1 MIREKAI
8 KILCLY
14 EKTGE
19 LKSILDKFSKRL
31 KVNDKALLRELV
43 LGVVRYK
50 RLLDYILEQISGKKI
65 SSQKLE
71 VRNALRL
78 IAYQFLFTNIP
89 PYAIMNETLNA
100 LKRFVKQRKSI
111 GFVNAVGRKI
121 SKLVEEKKIFD
132 LLENEKDPFERIC
145 IKESFPTWMA
155 KRWKNFYL
163 DKILDLGKEGNTEEE
178 KILSGTQKFLNSLNQ
193 DAPLWL
199 RVNRLKIVPEAFER
213 MLIDANISY
222 EKHEFIPDIYKITQK
237 GIDIYS
243 LPGYKEG
250 LFYIQDPASYLAVK
264 LLDPKPGEKILDLC
278 AAPGGKTLSIAHMT
292 GNNAQIYAVDI
303 NAKKILMLEENL
315 KKYGAT
321 NVKVLKLDI
330 TKDYGEL
337 ENMEFDKI
345 LIDAPC
351 SGTGVIRRHPEGKWN
366 KSLELIE
373 KFQGLQRKL
382 LQRAYK
388 LLKPGGRLLYTVCSL
403 EKEEGEENNDIA
415 LKHMGYKEASFG
427 EIVEPL
433 KEDIK
438 KNTLRTFPF
447 KYDLDGFF
455 YAIYTK

>member
-1 MIREKAI
+1 MVREKAI

-19 LKSILDKFSKRL
+19 LKNILDKFSKRL
-31 KVNDKALLRELV
+31 KSNEKALLRELV

-50 RLLDYILEQISGKKI
+50 RYLDFIIENISGKKI

-71 VRNALRL
+71 VKNALRL

-100 LKRFVKQRKSI
+100 LKKFIKQRKTI

-121 SKLVEEKKIFD
+121 SKLVEENKIEEI
-132 LLENEKDPFERIC
+132 LNQEKDPFERIC

-163 DKILDLGKEGNTEEE
+163 DEILKLGENGKDEEE
-178 KILSGTQKFLNSLNQ
+178 KILIGTQKFLHSFNE

-199 RVNRLKIVPEAFER
+199 RVNRLKIVPEAFEK
-213 MLIDANISY
+213 MLLDSGIEF
-222 EKHEFIPDIYKITQK
+222 EKHDFIEDMYKIVSK

-250 LFYIQDPASYLAVK
+250 LFYIQDPASFLAVK

-278 AAPGGKTLSIAHMT
+278 AAPGGKTLAIAHLT
-292 GNNAQIYAVDI
+292 NNEAEIYAVDI
-303 NAKKILMLEENL
+303 NAKKILKLEENL

-321 NVKVLKLDI
+321 NVKVLKVDI

-337 ENMEFDKI
+337 ENIKFDKI

-366 KSLELIE
+366 KSLEQIE
-373 KFQGLQRKL
+373 HLQGVQRKL

-388 LLKPGGRLLYTVCSL
+388 LLKEGGKLVYTVCSL
-403 EKEEGEENNDIA
+403 EKEAGEENNDIA
-415 LKHMGYKEASFG
+415 LKHMGYKEGNF
-427 EIVEPL
+427 ENIYEPL
-433 KEDIK
+433 KKDIK

-447 KYDLDGFF
+447 KHDLDGFF
-455 YAIYTK
+455 YAVYTK

>member
-1 MIREKAI
+1 MSREKAI
-8 KILCLY
+8 KILSLY
-14 EKTGE
+14 EKTGD
-19 LKSILDKFSKRL
+19 LKNILDKFSKKL
-31 KVNDKALLRELV
+31 KVNDRALLRELV

-50 RLLDYILEQISGKKI
+50 RLLDYIVEQVSGKKI

-71 VRNALRL
+71 IKNALRL
-78 IAYQFLFTNIP
+78 ITYQFLFTNIP

-100 LKRFVKQRKSI
+100 LKRIFKQRKSI

-121 SKLVEEKKIFD
+121 SKLVEEKKILD
-132 LLENEKDPFERIC
+132 VLENEQDPFERIC

-155 KRWKNFYL
+155 KRWKNFYFDEVL
-163 DKILDLGKEGNTEEE
+163 KLGAQGNDEEE
-178 KILSGTQKFLNSLNQ
+178 KILIGTQKFLNSLNQ

-199 RVNRLKIVPEAFER
+199 RVNRLKIVPEAFEK
-213 MLIDANISY
+213 MLEDANISF
-222 EKHEFIPDIYKITQK
+222 EKHEFIPDMYKITQK

-278 AAPGGKTLSIAHMT
+278 AAPGGKTLSIAHLT
-292 GNNAQIYAVDI
+292 GNNAEIYAVDI
-303 NAKKILMLEENL
+303 NAKKILKLKENL
-315 KKYGAT
+315 QKYGAT

-337 ENMEFDKI
+337 ENVQFDKI

-373 KFQGLQRKL
+373 KLQGVQRRL
-382 LQRAYK
+382 LQRAYR
-388 LLKPGGRLLYTVCSL
+388 LLKPGGKLLYTVCSL

-415 LKHMGYKEASFG
+415 LKHMGYKEVYFESIF
-427 EIVEPL
+427 EPL
-433 KEDIK
+433 KEDIR